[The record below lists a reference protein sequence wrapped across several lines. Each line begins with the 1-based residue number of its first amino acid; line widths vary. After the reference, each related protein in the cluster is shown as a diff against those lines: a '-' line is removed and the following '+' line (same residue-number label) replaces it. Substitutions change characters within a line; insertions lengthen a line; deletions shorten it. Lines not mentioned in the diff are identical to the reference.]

1 MASAGAVG
9 AVGAVG
15 ARDGSV
21 LCELRWQGRL
31 VEAAR
36 RLPGERFTAGGHDV
50 VVMADG
56 VTVDGDFHG
65 IDRGVAVGPL
75 QLLLSTPT
83 RNIAVSALEVDVAW
97 WRTVATAVICMGGV
111 LFGALLTPVL
121 PNLGDDALIQGRTT
135 VQRVALSQP
144 PKPPPPPPK
153 AKPARASSMTAA
165 ASMPAAA
172 SAPKQTMQ
180 RRRDADRAQAM
191 EALQELGL
199 TGAAS
204 TQVFAAATDIERAL
218 VGLQGPGHAG
228 GDSGLGT
235 RSLGGGLVATSI
247 GIGVLGSGT
256 GLGIRGGKDPAPL
269 IAGEHRPAQ
278 VKGGTTTTVG
288 ALDRGEVQRVLSRAM
303 SRFRFCYERQLTTTP
318 TLEGKLATF
327 FTIGGTGD
335 VVQASVVEGMDDSV
349 DRCVL
354 QVLRSLRFP
363 APKGG
368 GVVTVT
374 YPFVF
379 STT

>member
-1 MASAGAVG
+1 M
-9 AVGAVG
+9 
-15 ARDGSV
+15 

-31 VEAAR
+31 VEAVR
-36 RLPGERFTAGGHDV
+36 RLPGERFAVGGHDV
-50 VVMADG
+50 VVVNDG
-56 VTVDGDFHG
+56 VTVDGAFHG
-65 IDRGVAVGPL
+65 LTDDTGGDDSRPARGVAVGPL
-75 QLLLSTPT
+75 QLLVSMPT
-83 RNIAVSALEVDVAW
+83 RNIAVSTLEVDVGW
-97 WRTVATAVICMGGV
+97 WRTMATAVICAGGV
-111 LFGALLTPVL
+111 LFGAFLTPVL
-121 PNLGDDALIQGRTT
+121 PDLGDDALLQGRTT
-135 VQRVALSQP
+135 VQRVALAQP

-153 AKPARASSMTAA
+153 SKPARASSMTAA
-165 ASMPAAA
+165 ASMPAPA
-172 SAPKQTMQ
+172 SSPKQTMQ
-180 RRRDADRAQAM
+180 RRRDADRAQAL

-204 TQVFAAATDIERAL
+204 TQVFAAAADIDRAL

-228 GDSGLGT
+228 GDSDLGT

-269 IAGEHRPAQ
+269 IAGEHRPVE

-288 ALDRGEVQRVLSRAM
+288 GLDRGEVQRVLSRAM

-318 TLEGKLATF
+318 NLEGKLATL
-327 FTIGGTGD
+327 FTIGGSGD
-335 VVQASVVEGMDDSV
+335 VVQASVVEGMDANV
-349 DRCVL
+349 DRCVV

-363 APKGG
+363 TPKGG

-379 STT
+379 STN